1 MQAAQCVQQHCSG
14 HSSRQGNATLSN
26 VRQFSRTGLCYGV
39 QMLEAI
45 QEQELS
51 ICVQR
56 QCARLL
62 AMLTEM
68 PHVQVRTLCCSCK

>member
-1 MQAAQCVQQHCSG
+1 
-14 HSSRQGNATLSN
+14 
-26 VRQFSRTGLCYGV
+26 
-39 QMLEAI
+39 MLEAI

-62 AMLTEM
+62 AMLTEV
-68 PHVQVRTLCCSCK
+68 PHIQVRPYTLPQLQHGLLSA

>member
-1 MQAAQCVQQHCSG
+1 MRKCDWTVLTC
-14 HSSRQGNATLSN
+14 TCL
-26 VRQFSRTGLCYGV
+26 V
-39 QMLEAI
+39 QMLDII

-62 AMLTEM
+62 AMLTEI
-68 PHVQVRTLCCSCK
+68 PHIQVGSL